1 MILEALS
8 LCDFLPFLCR
18 GGGGGGSGGGTPVPE
33 IDGSAGIAALSL
45 VACVAAFMY
54 HRMKR

>member
-8 LCDFLPFLCR
+8 WCNFLPILCGGS
-18 GGGGGGSGGGTPVPE
+18 GGGGGGTPVPE